1 MSSSFDDEPTSSE
14 AAIKQLLV
22 GLRGLKADVAGRF
35 NRLEDTV
42 TTLRTDVMARIDRLQ
57 DALTEQQQSDLVNW
71 SAGERAEKIA
81 KDARAAMQAETSSL
95 GDEVRALV
103 RMVKTLQ
110 TRVDHL
116 ERKEEG

>member
-1 MSSSFDDEPTSSE
+1 MSSSFDGEPTSSE

-95 GDEVRALV
+95 GETVSALV
-103 RMVKTLQ
+103 RMVRMLEG
-110 TRVDHL
+110 RVDQL
-116 ERKEEG
+116 ERKGEG